1 MFRSYRAFQENSQG
15 RSISLFDTGDVREV
29 EEKDDRGTVKTV
41 LVCQDCGKRWT
52 DSVSINRGGDE
63 VYRYMYMDRDSDG
76 DAYSRYKYMYGC
88 STCYSRGPV
97 RFEETVAEVQN
108 TWFAMRSKQ
117 NNWTLTAT
125 TMGEGPVIDY
135 QEWLPQLKKMTAYGN
150 GICFH
155 AYYDADWSRRVT
167 IDVTAKMRLGEGVD
181 DMTVSMGI
189 PIAYVNGYGSK
200 GWVDE
205 KGKIVQN
212 WIYAN
217 GKEVAYGSAS
227 CDDTSANWEFLGDK
241 TPADIGPGDLVS
253 VRFRTTNG
261 EEYTSM
267 NLLVFPFGQ

>member
-1 MFRSYRAFQENSQG
+1 MFYKESEKRTAFG
-15 RSISLFDTGDVREV
+15 
-29 EEKDDRGTVKTV
+29 V
-41 LVCQDCGKRWT
+41 LV
-52 DSVSINRGGDE
+52 E
-63 VYRYMYMDRDSDG
+63 
-76 DAYSRYKYMYGC
+76 
-88 STCYSRGPV
+88 
-97 RFEETVAEVQN
+97 
-108 TWFAMRSKQ
+108 
-117 NNWTLTAT
+117 
-125 TMGEGPVIDY
+125 
-135 QEWLPQLKKMTAYGN
+135 
-150 GICFH
+150 

-181 DMTVSMGI
+181 DPMITTSR

-217 GKEVAYGSAS
+217 GKQVAYGSAS
-227 CDDTSANWEFLGDK
+227 CDDTSANWEFQSK
-241 TPADIGPGDLVS
+241 ETPADIGPGDLVS